1 MNVPG
6 CQVLIHSSV
15 RNCTKCSTTQD
26 IVTFAHPIDH
36 CTGVQCFD
44 SSSAEKTETQ
54 TSQFRQSI
62 GLQANIKLGYFR
74 YQPLW
79 VSAPFPLSRSLN
91 VPPTQ
96 PMANHP
102 HQKKGLNVFMECV
115 LILICLFTS
124 LFCYYSQSANKKHSY
139 QLFSMEKVK
148 KGKSRMIYLNF

>member
-102 HQKKGLNVFMECV
+102 HQKKRAKCIYGMCADFNLFIHVI
-115 LILICLFTS
+115 ILLLQPVSKQEAFLPVIF
-124 LFCYYSQSANKKHSY
+124 N
-139 QLFSMEKVK
+139 
-148 KGKSRMIYLNF
+148 GKS